1 MALGFGGQQVTQAVT
16 VPLADEDN
24 SARTDSAV
32 NDILLPGKR
41 DRGGGG
47 PLLLV
52 EQRQGNLG

>member
-1 MALGFGGQQVTQAVT
+1 MAFGFGGQQVTQAVS

-52 EQRQGNLG
+52 EQR

>member
-1 MALGFGGQQVTQAVT
+1 MAFGFGGQQVTQAVT

-47 PLLLV
+47 PRLIV
-52 EQRQGNLG
+52 AQRQGQLG